1 MTAKKMQ
8 MLTRTRFGGTNKAQL
23 NRELL
28 GALAAS
34 VPGCEMCVEIQK
46 DVMVNPEGGEY
57 VEAASFP
64 GMTVQKL
71 DAHFKS
77 HWKDGYLFVDLSA
90 IKTVP

>member
-34 VPGCEMCVEIQK
+34 VPGCDMCVEIQK

-64 GMTVQKL
+64 GRTVQKL
-71 DAHFKS
+71 DAHFRT
-77 HWKDGYLFVDLSA
+77 HWKEEYELIDLSQQKPA
-90 IKTVP
+90 L